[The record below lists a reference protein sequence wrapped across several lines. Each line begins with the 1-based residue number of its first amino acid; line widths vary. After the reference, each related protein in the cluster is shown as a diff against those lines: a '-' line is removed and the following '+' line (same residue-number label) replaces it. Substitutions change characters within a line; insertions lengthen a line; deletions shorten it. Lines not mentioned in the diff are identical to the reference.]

1 MQSLLWN
8 PLDNWRSP
16 APFPDRVQWLRDWDY
31 AHRGLHGNGVPE
43 NSPSGFAEAI
53 GQGIGIELDVQR
65 SRDGR
70 AVVFHDWEFDRLTE
84 EKGPVARRD
93 AAEIEKIMLAG
104 SSDAIPQLGRTL
116 DQVAGQVPILIEL
129 KSAFDRR
136 TASLCLA
143 VQRALEGYRGD
154 HAVMS
159 FDPSVSGW
167 FAHHS
172 PRTVR
177 GLVIRETG
185 KPALRSNWK
194 RRRAMWQA
202 KPDFIA
208 YNIIDLPSRFAAQQ
222 RKRGLPIL
230 TWTVKS
236 EEQRQTAINN
246 ADALIAEQEQPR

>member
-1 MQSLLWN
+1 MQSLLWTL
-8 PLDNWRSP
+8 LDNWRAP
-16 APFPDRVQWLRDWDY
+16 APAHDRVQWLRDWDY
-31 AHRGLHGNGVPE
+31 AHRGLHSDGVPE

-53 GQGIGIELDVQR
+53 GRGVGIELDVQR

-70 AVVFHDWEFDRLTE
+70 AVVFHDWELDRLTDE
-84 EKGPVARRD
+84 SGTIAKRD
-93 AAEIEKIMLAG
+93 ATEIEKIMLSG

-116 DQVAGQVPILIEL
+116 DQVAGQVPVLIEL

-143 VQRALEGYRGD
+143 VQRALEGYQGK

-159 FDPSVSGW
+159 FDPTVSGW
-167 FAHHS
+167 FAQHS

-185 KPALRSNWK
+185 KPALRSLRK
-194 RRRAMWQA
+194 RRRALWHA
-202 KPDFIA
+202 KPDFLA
-208 YNIIDLPSRFAAQQ
+208 YNILDLPSRFAAQQ
-222 RKRGLPIL
+222 RKRGLPLL

-236 EEQRQTAINN
+236 DALRETALKN
-246 ADALIAEQEQPR
+246 ADALIAETEETA